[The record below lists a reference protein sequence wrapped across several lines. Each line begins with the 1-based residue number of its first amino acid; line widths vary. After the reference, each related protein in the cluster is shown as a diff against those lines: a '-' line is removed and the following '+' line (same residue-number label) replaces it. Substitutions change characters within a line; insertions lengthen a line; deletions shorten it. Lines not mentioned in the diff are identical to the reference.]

1 MKTRIS
7 LLAFFLTLVLTLGTL
22 AGCNQEPSEPQ
33 ETTTEQITE
42 ADTDTNT
49 TEESSS
55 ASTQETPP
63 ATLTITEQDDS
74 AAVTTP
80 SALSYTATGYDALKS
95 DALSFVNGLLL
106 DFGDAFTG
114 KFNRFTI
121 KYSSTAPLKLTITYT
136 EKEDRIDDVFYL
148 EAGEK
153 EFSAVNSK
161 FMMKTSGKAIES
173 MRVDTCEGKS
183 ADFILLDMKTE
194 TIEVPQAQQY
204 ISCGRYTLGIDLKW
218 GGAINH
224 VEDKNCPIDKVT
236 NLCNK
241 HDEGRLIQ
249 QSYYGVFYYAD
260 KYQEGG
266 YQGVEGVAY
275 NPVQGGDVYGRDSR
289 IIDFIIEEDYIYIKA
304 QPLDWPLRNSLT
316 PSYMENKYVVKDDYI
331 QVFNR
336 FTDFSGWNH
345 PTLDQELPAVYTVNC
360 LDTFVWYDGGKPW
373 TGDALSY
380 IDDWSEIDPNTGK
393 SSHYRVYSEP
403 NTETWCALID
413 SETQYGLGIYVPN
426 VDRLL
431 TMRYM
436 SGQTGDTSAKGN
448 PCSYMCPIN
457 RIALVSYQPLEY
469 SYIMAAGSVEEI
481 REVFTQNRDF
491 SANEGLNV
499 KHSARVPYEEKIT
512 DATLD
517 FSTKESLS
525 LIYYPRSTEYNFDET
540 EKALMLKAVDAD
552 PNVTFVLDYGSTQ
565 MFAEDY
571 GVIEIEYMIP
581 IGNAQASYETQL
593 FLCSGEINAPTAEA
607 AVTGTL
613 IADGQYHTLQIPVKD
628 LSFWS
633 GLIHMIRFDYFSNP
647 TVGDTVY
654 VKTVKLVTN

>member
-7 LLAFFLTLVLTLGTL
+7 LLTFFLTLTLMLGTL
-22 AGCNQEPSEPQ
+22 AGCQQESSAPQ
-33 ETTTEQITE
+33 ETTSEQITE
-42 ADTDTNT
+42 ANTDAGT
-49 TEESSS
+49 TEQSSS
-55 ASTQETPP
+55 AATQETPP
-63 ATLTITEQDDS
+63 ATLTITQQEGG

-95 DALSFVNGLLL
+95 DALSFVQGLLL
-106 DFGDAFTG
+106 DFGDAFAG

-121 KYSSTAPLKLTITYT
+121 KYVSTAPLKLTVTYT
-136 EKEDRIDDVFYL
+136 EKDEQIDDVFYL

-161 FMMKTSGKAIES
+161 FMLKVSGKAIES
-173 MRVDTCEGKS
+173 MRLDTCRGES
-183 ADFILLDMKTE
+183 ADFILLDLKTE
-194 TIEVPQAQQY
+194 SITVPAAQQY
-204 ISCGRYTLGIDLKW
+204 ISSERYTLGIDLKW

-224 VEDKNCPIDKVT
+224 VEDKNCPIENVT

-260 KYQEGG
+260 QYQEGG

-275 NPVQGGDVYGRDSR
+275 NPVQGGDVHGRDSR
-289 IIDFIIEEDYIYIKA
+289 IIDFDIQEDYIYIKA

-316 PSYMENKYVVKDDYI
+316 PSYMENKYVVKDEYI
-331 QVFNR
+331 EVFNR
-336 FTDFSGWNH
+336 FTDFSGWKH

-360 LDTFVWYDGGKPW
+360 FDTFVWYDGGKPW

-393 SSHYRVYSEP
+393 SSHYIQLKEP
-403 NTETWCALID
+403 NTETWFAMING
-413 SETQYGLGIYVPN
+413 EAQYGLGIYVPN
-426 VDRLL
+426 VDRVL
-431 TMRYM
+431 TMRYL
-436 SGQTGDTSAKGN
+436 SGQKGSNDAKGN
-448 PCSYMCPIN
+448 PCSYISPLN
-457 RIALVSYQPLEY
+457 RIAFKSFEPIEY
-469 SYIMAAGSVEEI
+469 SYLMVAGNLEEI

-491 SANEGLNV
+491 NTNEGFNV
-499 KHSARVPYEEKIT
+499 KQPARVPYEEKIT

-525 LIYYPRSTEYNFDET
+525 LIYYPRSTEHNFDET

-552 PNVTFVLDYGSTQ
+552 PNVTFVFDYGGQ
-565 MFAEDY
+565 QHFAEDH
-571 GVIEIEYMIP
+571 GIIEIEYMIP
-581 IGNAQASYETQL
+581 TTNAEAWYETQL
-593 FLCSGEINAPTAEA
+593 FLCAGDIKAPAAEA

-613 IADGQYHTLQIPVKD
+613 IADGQYHTLQINVKD
-628 LSFWS
+628 LDFWQ
-633 GLIHMIRFDYFSNP
+633 GLIHMVRFDYFSSP
-647 TVGDTVY
+647 TAGDTVY
-654 VKTVKLVTN
+654 VKAFRLTN